1 MASHPAASPNRT
13 LLCSA
18 LGCALGLSIAVPA
31 AAQAPPR
38 CFGGEE
44 VRSVPVA
51 LGARLRLE
59 EGCEY
64 ALSADGPYR
73 ALRDRAHVVEVLE
86 GLGWEP
92 GETTTVYGR
101 RRDEPE
107 AIASIFVDHCSDYL
121 LAPGGAFRVAPG
133 PERGSLEVARV
144 SPRCGASALEL
155 RFECPVSRGGPAPV
169 RLAVA
174 QGTTTLSAC
183 TAGWRVEA
191 APPGGRPYPLGRLQA
206 GGETPLQSYFAAEA
220 PRSLLK
226 PDWAGPQGLR
236 FAPDDDP
243 MLWEELR
250 AAFAAGAARLVRK
263 AGVSSRAACGGE
275 GEPVDVSVGAGGL
288 RIDPRYLARE
298 MRRRYGAEGDRFVPS
313 LAQMKSLAEELHVCL
328 AASYGVR
335 QVGAA
340 LHGLPLAQ
348 IADVA
353 AIDERFRGAEV
364 CVDHQVTRLTPDGP
378 QATEGVRQCAPA
390 DETPLLAAVAGSVL
404 EVPEGAIAC
413 IGREPLEGEGRRY
426 VLRRGFVDVRVETHG
441 GCRTLE
447 AASLARVGVLDAGRD
462 WIPTGL
468 QRVARGGVDHPELP
482 AWAGVRRDDPT
493 TFAWV
498 RRRDALRFRLTTP
511 EGFATAW
518 NHPARGAATA
528 VSQFAP
534 VIGEEEGDFGHAR
547 PPAFA
552 TRVTGSA
559 ACPLGEEA
567 ARPARVEAA
576 HVDEVVYVHLILDDG
591 RQQRCLATAAL
602 RAWEPRVV
610 ASLGRSERRQLRFG
624 VLGDARLGV
633 FISGPEP
640 GAIGALWPVLYTD
653 LHLKYGFLFELSLPI
668 TAAIAWDDGR
678 ASRVGGGLM
687 AAMNWGVP
695 QIAPRLLTVGF
706 LVHPPWPHPQD
717 EVWSFFFGVNVAS
730 LVDLA
735 GGR

>member
-1 MASHPAASPNRT
+1 MVSFTNVFRPWTLFGAA
-13 LLCSA
+13 
-18 LGCALGLSIAVPA
+18 LSLAA
-31 AAQAPPR
+31 AGQGAAQAPPR

-44 VRSVPVA
+44 VRSVPVT
-51 LGARLRLE
+51 LGTRLHLDE
-59 EGCEY
+59 ACEY
-64 ALSADGPYR
+64 GLSADGPFR
-73 ALRDRAHVVEVLE
+73 SLRGREHVVEVLE

-101 RRDEPE
+101 RRDTPQ
-107 AIASIFVDHCSDYL
+107 ALASIFVDHCSDYL
-121 LAPGGAFRVAPG
+121 LAPGGAFRVTPG
-133 PERGSLEVARV
+133 SERGSLEVARV

-169 RLAVA
+169 RLTVA
-174 QGTTTLSAC
+174 RGTQALPVC
-183 TAGWRVEA
+183 TAGWRVDV

-206 GGETPLQSYFAAEA
+206 GGETPLQSYFAEEA
-220 PRSLLK
+220 PRPLLR
-226 PDWAGPQGLR
+226 PDWAGPMGLR
-236 FAPDDDP
+236 FAPEDDSA
-243 MLWEELR
+243 LWEELR

-263 AGVSSRAACGGE
+263 AGVSSRAACAGE
-275 GEPVDVSVGAGGL
+275 GEPVDVSVGAEGL

-298 MRRRYGAEGDRFVPS
+298 MDRRYGDDADRFAPS
-313 LAQMKSLAEELHVCL
+313 LAHMKSLAGELHVCL

-335 QVGAA
+335 QVGGA
-340 LHGLPLAQ
+340 LHGLPLQ
-348 IADVA
+348 QLADVTA
-353 AIDERFRGAEV
+353 MDERFRGAEV
-364 CVDHQVTRLTPDGP
+364 CIDHRTMRVTPDGLLSS
-378 QATEGVRQCAPA
+378 EGERQCAPA
-390 DETPLLAAVAGSVL
+390 IETPLLAAVAGSVL

-413 IGREPLEGEGRRY
+413 VGREPLQSEGHRY
-426 VLRRGFVDVRVETHG
+426 VLPRGFVDVRVQTHG

-447 AASLARVGVLDAGRD
+447 AASLARVGVVDPGRD
-462 WIPTGL
+462 WIPTGIR
-468 QRVARGGVDHPELP
+468 RVGRGGVGHPELA
-482 AWAGVRRDDPT
+482 AWRGVRRDDPA

-498 RRRDALRFRLTTP
+498 RRRDTVRFRLTTP

-534 VIGEEEGDFGHAR
+534 VIGDEEGDFGHAR
-547 PPAFA
+547 PPAFV
-552 TRVTGSA
+552 TRVTASVQ
-559 ACPLGEEA
+559 CPLDDDTA
-567 ARPARVEAA
+567 DVVRVEGA
-576 HVDEVVYVHLILDDG
+576 HIDQVVHVHLILDDG
-591 RQQRCLATAAL
+591 RRQRCLATAAF

-640 GAIGALWPVLYTD
+640 GAVGALLPVLYTD
-653 LHLKYGFLFELSLPI
+653 LHLKYGFLFEVSLPL

-678 ASRVGGGLM
+678 ASRVGVGLM
-687 AAMNWGVP
+687 AAMNWGMP

-706 LVHPPWPHPQD
+706 LVHPPWPHPED

-730 LVDLA
+730 LLDLA